1 MNKMKD
7 LDEKSFLKLA
17 MIMAGVVMIFCAVS
31 AIFSSYGNAPKV
43 PHREATVL
51 DAAQPTK
58 NISKEAENA
67 NNQPISAAESIVDD
81 RGSPVMLPNMRPVYE
96 KNSDVVGWIKIE
108 GTCIDYPVMYTKNDS
123 EFYLYKNF
131 YKNKDINGSIFIDS
145 HCSLNPR
152 DTNLIFHGHN
162 MNNGSMFGALIKY
175 KSREFY
181 NSHRYVLFDTLYES
195 QVYEVISVFISKV
208 YNMSDNVF
216 KYYRF
221 YNAEDEE
228 DFNYFYDN
236 IKGLSMYEIDLD
248 AEYGDEFITLSTC
261 ENSIKNGRF
270 VVVAKRI

>member
-1 MNKMKD
+1 
-7 LDEKSFLKLA
+7 
-17 MIMAGVVMIFCAVS
+17 MI
-31 AIFSSYGNAPKV
+31 
-43 PHREATVL
+43 
-51 DAAQPTK
+51 
-58 NISKEAENA
+58 
-67 NNQPISAAESIVDD
+67 
-81 RGSPVMLPNMRPVYE
+81 
-96 KNSDVVGWIKIE
+96 GWIKIE
-108 GTCIDYPVMYTKNDS
+108 GTSIDYPVMYTKNDG

-131 YKNKDINGSIFIDS
+131 YKNKDINGSIFIDA
-145 HCSLNPR
+145 HCTLNPR

-236 IKGLSMYEIDLD
+236 IKGLSMYEIDLE

>member
-1 MNKMKD
+1 MKE
-7 LDEKSFLKLA
+7 LDEKNFLKMAL
-17 MIMAGVVMIFCAVS
+17 IMAGVVMIFCAVN

-43 PHREATVL
+43 PHREEAVL
-51 DAAQPTK
+51 DAAQLDK
-58 NISKEAENA
+58 NTTKEAGTSND
-67 NNQPISAAESIVDD
+67 QPISAAESIVSEQ
-81 RGSPVMLPNMRPVYE
+81 RYPLMLPNMRPVYE

-108 GTCIDYPVMYTKNDS
+108 GTCIDYPVMYTADDG

-131 YKNKDINGSIFIDS
+131 YKNKDINGSIFIDA

-181 NSHRYVLFDTLYES
+181 DSHRYVLFDTLYES
-195 QVYEVISVFISKV
+195 QVYEVLSVFISKV

-221 YNAEDEE
+221 YDAQNEE
-228 DFNYFYDN
+228 DFDYFYDN
-236 IKGLSMYEIDLD
+236 IKRLSLYETDLE
-248 AEYGDEFITLSTC
+248 AEFGDEFITLSTC
-261 ENSIKNGRF
+261 ENSVKNGRF

>member
-1 MNKMKD
+1 MNKIKD

-17 MIMAGVVMIFCAVS
+17 MIMAGVVMIFCAAN
-31 AIFSSYGNAPKV
+31 AIFLSYSNAPKV
-43 PHREATVL
+43 PRRETAVL
-51 DAAQPTK
+51 DASQVANNK
-58 NISKEAENA
+58 SKEAENL
-67 NNQPISAAESIVDD
+67 NNQPISAAESIVNEQ
-81 RGSPVMLPNMRPVYE
+81 GPSLMLPNMRPVYE

-108 GTCIDYPVMYTKNDS
+108 GTCIDYPVMYTKDDG

-131 YKNKDINGSIFIDS
+131 YKNKDINGSIFIDA

-152 DTNLIFHGHN
+152 YTNLIFHGHN

-181 NSHRYVLFDTLYES
+181 DSHRYVLFDTLYES

-228 DFNYFYDN
+228 DFAYFYDN
-236 IKGLSMYEIDLD
+236 IKRLSMYEIDLE